1 MEKKTKLFVTINY
14 LVWNSWFGWFS
25 ASKEYEVNSEEEGYK
40 MAFQNERC
48 YSYSIKE
55 IPADSGQKV
64 KTSKTVIFGK
74 VYTLRQIK
82 HMKKT
87 KMVEDMKANRE
98 KNAVKTRVF
107 GQWIPWSADA
117 EYISDFN

>member
-1 MEKKTKLFVTINY
+1 MGKKTRFFVTINY
-14 LVWNSWFGWFS
+14 LVWNRWFGWS
-25 ASKEYEVNSEEEGYK
+25 PASKEYEVNSEEEGYK
-40 MAFQNERC
+40 MAFQNDRC
-48 YSYSIKE
+48 YGYGIKE
-55 IPADSGQKV
+55 IEVDGDQKV
-64 KTSKTVIFGK
+64 KTTKTVVFGK

-98 KNAVKTRVF
+98 EKAVKTRVF

-117 EYISDFN
+117 EYISE